1 MSKKQASSDFELAP
15 LRSLDDFLLEA
26 ARFQVPNVKD
36 IDRWG
41 NRVTNNLLYYQTNYF
56 LMSILIFLIVGVI
69 HPVKMACGFV
79 ATAVLF
85 MVFVYVTNEK
95 ASAARFKR
103 NHPIISIIVIFAGA
117 YFIAY
122 MLQSLM
128 VFLLGI
134 LLPVAA
140 IFLHASLRLRNLK
153 NKIVNKVENLGLR
166 RTPMGFFLEEM
177 GLDGDL
183 F

>member
-1 MSKKQASSDFELAP
+1 MHKKQASSDFEIAP

-26 ARFQVPNVKD
+26 ARFQIPNVKD
-36 IDRWG
+36 LEKWG
-41 NRVTNNLLYYQTNYF
+41 NRVTQNLLYYQTNYF
-56 LMSILIFLIVGVI
+56 LMSILIFIIVGVI
-69 HPVKMACGFV
+69 HPIKMACGLL

-85 MVFVYVTNEK
+85 MIFLYVTNEK
-95 ASAARFKR
+95 VTAAQFKR
-103 NHPIISIIVIFAGA
+103 KHPIISIIIVFAGA

-122 MLQSLM
+122 MLQSLL
-128 VFLLGI
+128 VFLLGV

-140 IFLHASLRLRNLK
+140 IFVHSSLRLRNLK

-166 RTPMGFFLEEM
+166 TTPMGFFLEEM
-177 GLDGDL
+177 GLESDL